1 MKKQV
6 PNPLDLGLSIHKWG
20 DKPAERRGDVVSLF
34 SAIIV
39 IAFFLP
45 LLLQAVL
52 PTKEMALAQTQAVG
66 KYPSVGSA
74 LAVVPALAAES
85 NAESNS
91 ECSLPEKLGNQ
102 EYEESWGR
110 VISYC
115 QEITSASE
123 QYGIAPEV
131 IAAIILIESGGD
143 AYAIS
148 SSGATGLM
156 QIMPSDG
163 VASTFNCINGPCF
176 SDRPKT
182 VELLDPEFNIN
193 FGAKLLA
200 SYISNYGDLREGL
213 FHYGPLD
220 VGYEGYAD
228 KVLLLAEH
236 IKNK

>member
-20 DKPAERRGDVVSLF
+20 DKPAERRGDVISLF
-34 SAIIV
+34 SAIVV
-39 IAFFLP
+39 IAFFAPFFLK
-45 LLLQAVL
+45 AVL
-52 PTKEMALAQTQAVG
+52 PIKETALAQTQAVG
-66 KYPSVGSA
+66 KYPSVGSE
-74 LAVVPALAAES
+74 LAVVPALSES
-85 NAESNS
+85 SAESNS

-131 IAAIILIESGGD
+131 IAAIILMESGGD
-143 AYAIS
+143 ASAIS
-148 SSGATGLM
+148 TSGATGLM

-163 VASTFNCINGPCF
+163 YASTFNCINGPCF
-176 SDRPKT
+176 ADRPLT
-182 VELLDPEFNIN
+182 VDLLDPKFNIN
-193 FGAKLLA
+193 FGSQLLA
-200 SYISNYGDLREGL
+200 SYISYYGDLREGL

-220 VGYEGYAD
+220 MGYEGYAD

>member
-20 DKPAERRGDVVSLF
+20 DKPAERRGDVISLF
-34 SAIIV
+34 SAIVV
-39 IAFFLP
+39 IAFFAPFFLK
-45 LLLQAVL
+45 AVL
-52 PTKEMALAQTQAVG
+52 PIKETALAQTQAVG
-66 KYPSVGSA
+66 KYSSVGPE
-74 LAVVPALAAES
+74 LAVVPVLSES

-163 VASTFNCINGPCF
+163 YASTFNCINGPCF
-176 SDRPKT
+176 SNRPKT

-193 FGAKLLA
+193 FGVQLLA
-200 SYISNYGDLREGL
+200 NYVHSYGDLREGL

-220 VGYEGYAD
+220 MGYEGYAD

>member
-20 DKPAERRGDVVSLF
+20 DKPAERRGDVISLF
-34 SAIIV
+34 SAIVV
-39 IAFFLP
+39 IAFFAPFFLK
-45 LLLQAVL
+45 AVL
-52 PTKEMALAQTQAVG
+52 PIKETALAQTQAVG
-66 KYPSVGSA
+66 KYSSVGPE
-74 LAVVPALAAES
+74 LAVVPVLSES
-85 NAESNS
+85 NAVSNS

>member
-34 SAIIV
+34 SAIVV
-39 IAFFLP
+39 IAFFAPFFLK
-45 LLLQAVL
+45 AVL
-52 PTKEMALAQTQAVG
+52 PIKETALAQTQAVG
-66 KYPSVGSA
+66 KYSSVGPE
-74 LAVVPALAAES
+74 LAVVPVLSES

-148 SSGATGLM
+148 TSGATGLM
-156 QIMPSDG
+156 QIMPRDG
-163 VASTFNCINGPCF
+163 VASTFNCVSGPCF
-176 SDRPKT
+176 ADRPLT
-182 VELLDPEFNIN
+182 VELLDPKFNIN
-193 FGAKLLA
+193 FGSKLLA
-200 SYISNYGDLREGL
+200 SYISYYGDLREGL
-213 FHYGPLD
+213 FHYGPAGY
-220 VGYEGYAD
+220 GYEGYAD
-228 KVLLLAEH
+228 IVLRLAEH

>member
-66 KYPSVGSA
+66 KYPSVGSE
-74 LAVVPALAAES
+74 LAVVPALSES
-85 NAESNS
+85 NAASNS

-102 EYEESWGR
+102 EYEESWDK
-110 VISYC
+110 VTSYC
-115 QEITSASE
+115 QEITAASKR
-123 QYGIAPEV
+123 YGIDPEV
-131 IAAIILIESGGD
+131 IAAIILMESGGD
-143 AYAIS
+143 VSAIS
-148 SSGATGLM
+148 TSGATGLM

-163 VASTFNCINGPCF
+163 YASTFNCINGPCF
-176 SDRPKT
+176 SNRPKT

-193 FGAKLLA
+193 FGVQLLA
-200 SYISNYGDLREGL
+200 NYVHSYGDLREGL

-220 VGYEGYAD
+220 MGYEGYAD

>member
-6 PNPLDLGLSIHKWG
+6 PNPLDLGLSINKWG
-20 DKPAERRGDVVSLF
+20 DKPAERRGDVISIF

-66 KYPSVGSA
+66 KYPSVGSE
-74 LAVVPALAAES
+74 LAVVPALSEG
-85 NAESNS
+85 NGNS

-148 SSGATGLM
+148 TSGATGLM

-163 VASTFNCINGPCF
+163 YASTFNCINGPCF
-176 SDRPKT
+176 SNRPKT

-193 FGAKLLA
+193 FGVQLLA
-200 SYISNYGDLREGL
+200 NYVHSYGDLREGL

-220 VGYEGYAD
+220 MGYEGYAD

-236 IKNK
+236 IKIK

>member
-39 IAFFLP
+39 IAFFAPFFLK
-45 LLLQAVL
+45 AVL
-52 PTKEMALAQTQAVG
+52 PTKETALAQTQAVG
-66 KYPSVGSA
+66 KYPSVGSE
-74 LAVVPALAAES
+74 LAVVPALAEG
-85 NAESNS
+85 NS

-148 SSGATGLM
+148 TSGATGLM

-163 VASTFNCINGPCF
+163 YASTFNCINGPCF
-176 SDRPKT
+176 SNRPKT

>member
-1 MKKQV
+1 M
-6 PNPLDLGLSIHKWG
+6 
-20 DKPAERRGDVVSLF
+20 SLF

-66 KYPSVGSA
+66 KYPSVGSE
-74 LAVVPALAAES
+74 LAVVPALSEG
-85 NAESNS
+85 NGNS

-148 SSGATGLM
+148 TSGATGLM

-163 VASTFNCINGPCF
+163 YASTFNCINGPCF
-176 SDRPKT
+176 SNRPKT

-193 FGAKLLA
+193 FGVQLLA
-200 SYISNYGDLREGL
+200 NYVHSYGDLREGL

-220 VGYEGYAD
+220 AGYEGYAD